1 MKPTFTLSLI
11 ALFGIF
17 SSFLLLGCTSKHIK
31 TEVSETRAEDGKNIR
46 LSQEQSAKVKKP
58 KEDLII
64 GFDPFKDDPDNPSSH
79 NPLIKQFGDTPEV
92 RTYIRLKQKLG
103 RGIGLN
109 IDEAIELYTAE
120 VHLYRT
126 PAAKEMLKDL
136 KADKKRYER
145 LGIPAD
151 GPILTDTPPKEN
163 LPPPDFVL
171 VNPFT
176 DDPDNPSPH
185 NPLIRKFGDIPE
197 VRTYI
202 RLKQKFYSG
211 IGFNIDEAIELY
223 TTEAYLYPSD
233 ATKANLK
240 RWKKDKERYERL
252 GISMDGSVLRYT
264 GETRYSNGR
273 KTIIHPD
280 GSKTIY
286 DSRVEGGVIEIPSQA
301 ESPYTDD
308 AIDEKN

>member
-1 MKPTFTLSLI
+1 MKPIFTLLFTT
-11 ALFGIF
+11 LFGIF
-17 SSFLLLGCTSKHIK
+17 ASYLLFGCAGKHIQ
-31 TEVSETRAEDGKNIR
+31 TEASETRSEDGKTAH
-46 LSQEQSAKVKKP
+46 LSTDKNVKAKP
-58 KEDLII
+58 TKEDFTTGSNLS
-64 GFDPFKDDPDNPSSH
+64 KDDPDNTSPH
-79 NPLIKQFGDTPEV
+79 NPLIKQFGDIPQV
-92 RTYIRLKQKLG
+92 HTYLRLKQKLE

-120 VHLYRT
+120 VYLYPT

-136 KADKKRYER
+136 KSDKKRYER

-151 GPILTDTPPKEN
+151 VPVLTDPPPKEN

-176 DDPDNPSPH
+176 DDPDNPNPH
-185 NPLIRKFGDIPE
+185 NPFIKKFGDIPE

-202 RLKQKFYSG
+202 RLKRKFYSG
-211 IGFNIDEAIELY
+211 IGLNIDEAIELY
-223 TTEAYLYPSD
+223 TAEAYLYPSD

-252 GISMDGSVLRYT
+252 GISMDGAVLRYT
-264 GETRYSNGR
+264 GETSYSNGR

-286 DSRVEGGVIEIPSQA
+286 DSRVEGDRIEVPSQA
-301 ESPYTDD
+301 ESTYTDD
-308 AIDEKN
+308 ASDEKP